1 MSKDRMRS
9 VDSTIQ
15 KELSSVFIREVF
27 PCFECLITVTGVKT
41 SADLRHC
48 NVYVSVMGSNQQ
60 KEDVIRFLRDRSEE
74 FFNHLSKRI
83 RMKFTPVIH
92 WHCDDTPETADRLSS
107 LIDSIDIPSEDED

>member
-15 KELSSVFIREVF
+15 KELSAVFIREVF

-48 NVYVSVMGSNQQ
+48 NVYVSVMGSQQQ

-107 LIDSIDIPSEDED
+107 LIDSIDIPSEDEE